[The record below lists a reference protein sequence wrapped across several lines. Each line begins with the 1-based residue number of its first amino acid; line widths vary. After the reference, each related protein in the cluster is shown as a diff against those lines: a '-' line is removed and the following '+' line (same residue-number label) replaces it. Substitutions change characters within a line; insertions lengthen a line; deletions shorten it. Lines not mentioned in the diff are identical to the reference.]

1 MNGLSD
7 SPSWTELDVA
17 VALLNDDSTEQV
29 FEQTSVVVTV
39 VQSRELHTQSAEVE
53 IWLSCVLV
61 GH

>member
-17 VALLNDDSTEQV
+17 VALLNDDSTKQV
-29 FEQTSVVVTV
+29 FEQTLVVVTV